1 MKKSSEKV
9 SVKPKAGRVMNP
21 VTGKW
26 MYLGCQ
32 DAAKWL
38 VKTGRIAK
46 VSGTTVRAIAD
57 GRAEQLNY
65 SPDTVKLV
73 KSEFPALCG
82 ITDKKTKNKKK
93 KGDDR

>member
-1 MKKSSEKV
+1 MKKSSAKV
-9 SVKPKAGRVMNP
+9 GVKPKADRVMNP

-38 VKTGRIAK
+38 VETGRIAK
-46 VSGTTVRAIAD
+46 ISCTTIRAIAD

-65 SPDTVKLV
+65 SPETVKLV

-82 ITDKKTKNKKK
+82 IADKKTKK
-93 KGDDR
+93 KGDEK